1 MERSTII
8 EGKCFFMTD
17 NSKFISFEGIDFSG
31 KTTQIEHLTNK
42 LQQLGETVTIM
53 REPGGTSISEQI
65 RDILLNKNHNEM
77 TDICEVFLYSAARN
91 QLINEKI
98 IGELEDGNFVI
109 ADRYVDSTTA
119 YQGFGR
125 RLPMDLIHDINRA
138 ATGDL
143 LPGLTFIL
151 DIDPADVVERKK
163 ERNMEIDRLES
174 SGDDFYERVHKGY
187 HKIAELD
194 PIRVKL
200 IDASQS
206 IDQIKSEIWEFVTQ
220 KMNL

>member
-1 MERSTII
+1 
-8 EGKCFFMTD
+8 MTD

-31 KTTQIEHLTNK
+31 KTTQIDFLTQK
-42 LQQLGETVTIM
+42 LEEMSEKVLII
-53 REPGGTSISEQI
+53 REPGGTAISERI
-65 RDILLNKNHNEM
+65 RDILLDNNHREM
-77 TDICEVFLYSAARN
+77 TDLCEVFLYSAARN

-98 IGELEDGNFVI
+98 IGELNKGNFVI

-125 RLPMDLIHDINRA
+125 RIAMDLIRDINRA

-143 LPGLTFIL
+143 MPGLTFFL
-151 DIDPADVVERKK
+151 DIDPEQVVQRKK
-163 ERNMEIDRLES
+163 ERHMEIDRLES

-200 IDASQS
+200 IDATQS
-206 IDQIKSEIWEFVTQ
+206 IDQIKAEIWEFVAQ
-220 KMNL
+220 KMNFK

>member
-1 MERSTII
+1 
-8 EGKCFFMTD
+8 MTD
-17 NSKFISFEGIDFSG
+17 NRKFISFEGIDFSG
-31 KTTQIEHLTNK
+31 KTTQIELLTE
-42 LQQLGETVTIM
+42 QLEQMGERVLII
-53 REPGGTSISEQI
+53 REPGGTKISEQI
-65 RDILLNKNHNEM
+65 RDILLDKSNDKM
-77 TDICEVFLYSAARN
+77 TDLCEVFLYSAARN
-91 QLINEKI
+91 QLIKEKI
-98 IGELEDGNFVI
+98 IKELDVGNFVI

-125 RLPMDLIHDINRA
+125 RIPMDLIRDINRA

-151 DIDPADVVERKK
+151 DLDPELIIERKK

-174 SGDDFYERVHKGY
+174 AGKDFYERVYKGY

-200 IDASQS
+200 IDATKSVN
-206 IDQIKSEIWEFVTQ
+206 QIKSEIWEFVTK
-220 KMNL
+220 KMNSK